1 MFLFD
6 LCLKCIGIKRELD
19 LLDWIIVHELLYAF
33 LLLLLNWSII
43 TLLLFILLYWCLFLL
58 FLYFLSTVFIF
69 IITVEETAL
78 LGTCSLRHRLLLVM
92 LVG

>member
-33 LLLLLNWSII
+33 LLLLNWSII

-69 IITVEETAL
+69 IITVEETTL
-78 LGTCSLRHRLLLVM
+78 LGNCSLRHRLLLVM